1 MCSSAIGI
9 QVRLRIEL
17 HDAINAQ
24 HRHVAR
30 DPGVIPVQDALDD
43 DRAGPGL
50 ADQSEVLRL
59 RCPRSAKSRVSAPIP
74 VRLSFNKNSVLD
86 SSKTRKS

>member
-1 MCSSAIGI
+1 
-9 QVRLRIEL
+9 VRLRIEL

-43 DRAGPGL
+43 DPAGPGL
-50 ADQSEVLRL
+50 ADQSEVLQL
-59 RCPRSAKSRVSAPIP
+59 RCPRSAKSRVTDPIP
-74 VRLSFNKNSVLD
+74 VSLSFNKNSIPGN
-86 SSKTRKS
+86 SKTRKS